1 MFGYHVQLGVTQLKS
16 VSAFYEFGLKN
27 DWNMS
32 QIQTDLGGPEKVSH
46 SNGFVDCIEKY
57 L

>member
-32 QIQTDLGGPEKVSH
+32 QIQTDLEAQKKFP
-46 SNGFVDCIEKY
+46 IQMA
-57 L
+57 LLIA